1 MRWQE
6 RVFQEGNSH
15 RWAAPHHHAMRHAG
29 WFEAV
34 LDDLQHQT
42 GRCGGPARRAL
53 ELGLQLGRSAKCGIE
68 PSLLKR
74 VHINRR
80 RVDGH
85 QCCGQ
90 QIGAVRPGEHEVEP
104 VDAPAEEAGH
114 PPLKQH
120 QRLARHKRP
129 TIIDRAD
136 EARFPTTGQAGARVM
151 PRQIGVDAETVPVWS
166 VVLSEPAWHAGHC
179 TLGRPMFSRDEQL
192 QRGIAL
198 HRDGRLAE
206 AEALY
211 NGILAEDPHDADA
224 LHLLG
229 LIADAGGA
237 PARAVALIQR
247 ALEQRDSP
255 RFRANLG
262 MVLGHLGRHEE
273 ALASYQRALQTRP
286 DYPEALNNLGTTLE
300 ALGRPAE
307 AVEAY
312 RKALALRPT
321 QSEWW
326 SNLGNALRLARQ
338 PDAAEE
344 AYRRAVELSP
354 ARPEAHAQLGHALR
368 ASGRDAEAEVAFR
381 AQLAL
386 RPDDPDAH
394 INLAA
399 SLGGQDHA
407 AEAAA
412 VLPAALALAPHRPEA
427 HHNLAVALLQLG
439 RLQEAED
446 ACRRALALR
455 PDFADALDNLGNV
468 LREQGRPEEAEVP
481 LRRAL
486 AIKPNAVQTY
496 NNLAIALAD
505 QGRVHEAMAVLDL
518 AAGQDPA
525 DADTRHH
532 RAMLLLLQGRLAEG
546 WAAYEARFDTK
557 QGRPDRRG
565 FAQRLWEGESLCG
578 RTILLHAEQ
587 GLGDTLQFC
596 RYAPLVARSG
606 GRVVL
611 EVQPPLKSLLAR
623 LSGVDQ
629 IVAKGEAL
637 PDFDVHC
644 PLLSLPHVIG
654 TVRDTIPAEIPY
666 LTPPSEARAR
676 WHERLSK
683 DDRQRVGVVW
693 AGNPRHVNDRRRSLP
708 FEALAPLWAVPRVA
722 WFSLQVGPQA
732 ADLGQAPS
740 GLIEDLSP
748 DLVDFAETAAALVQ
762 LDLVVTADTAVAHL
776 AGALGKP
783 AFVMLSFAPDWR
795 WLRQGANSPW
805 YRSLRLFRQDAGRR
819 WAPVI
824 DAVAKSVEGFV

>member
-1 MRWQE
+1 
-6 RVFQEGNSH
+6 
-15 RWAAPHHHAMRHAG
+15 
-29 WFEAV
+29 
-34 LDDLQHQT
+34 
-42 GRCGGPARRAL
+42 
-53 ELGLQLGRSAKCGIE
+53 
-68 PSLLKR
+68 
-74 VHINRR
+74 
-80 RVDGH
+80 
-85 QCCGQ
+85 
-90 QIGAVRPGEHEVEP
+90 
-104 VDAPAEEAGH
+104 
-114 PPLKQH
+114 
-120 QRLARHKRP
+120 
-129 TIIDRAD
+129 
-136 EARFPTTGQAGARVM
+136 M
-151 PRQIGVDAETVPVWS
+151 P
-166 VVLSEPAWHAGHC
+166 
-179 TLGRPMFSRDEQL
+179 SRDEQL
-192 QRGIAL
+192 QHAMAL

-206 AEALY
+206 AETLY
-211 NGILAEDPHDADA
+211 NGILVEDPHDADA

-237 PARAVALIQR
+237 PARAMALIQR
-247 ALEQRDSP
+247 ALEQRESP
-255 RFRANLG
+255 RFHANLG

-273 ALASYQRALQTRP
+273 ALASYQHALLTLP

-326 SNLGNALRLARQ
+326 SNLGNALRLAHQ

-354 ARPEAHAQLGHALR
+354 TRAEAHAHLGHALR
-368 ASGRDAEAEVAFR
+368 GSGRDAEAEVAFR
-381 AQLAL
+381 AQVAL

-399 SLGGQDHA
+399 SLGGQGHA
-407 AEAAA
+407 ADAAA

-427 HHNLAVALLQLG
+427 HHNLAAALLQLG
-439 RLQEAED
+439 RLQEAER
-446 ACRRALALR
+446 ACRQALALR

-468 LREQGRPEEAEVP
+468 LREQGRAEDAEVP

-486 AIKPNAVQTY
+486 AIKPNAVQIY

-518 AAGQDPA
+518 ATGQDPA

-532 RAMLLLLQGRLAEG
+532 RAMLLQGRLADG

-557 QGRPDRRG
+557 QGRRDRRG
-565 FAQRLWEGESLCG
+565 FAQPLWEGETLRG

-596 RYAPLVARSG
+596 RYAPLVARG
-606 GRVVL
+606 AGRMVL

-629 IVAKGEAL
+629 VVAEGEAL
-637 PDFDVHC
+637 PGFDAHC
-644 PLLSLPHVIG
+644 PLLSLPRVFG
-654 TVRDTIPAEIPY
+654 TVLETIPAEISY
-666 LTPPSEARAR
+666 LAPSPEARAR
-676 WHERLSK
+676 WRERLPK
-683 DDRQRVGVVW
+683 DDRPRVGVVW

-722 WFSLQVGPQA
+722 WFSLQT
-732 ADLGQAPS
+732 GQRAGELIDAPP
-740 GLIEDLSP
+740 GLIEHVASDYEL
-748 DLVDFAETAAALVQ
+748 DDFAETATAVDQ

-783 AFVMLSFAPDWR
+783 SICHAAVRARLALAAPKCDQRVVSQSSAVPSGCWAEMEA
-795 WLRQGANSPW
+795 G
-805 YRSLRLFRQDAGRR
+805 YRGGREIHRRLRLTGYLL
-819 WAPVI
+819 
-824 DAVAKSVEGFV
+824 